1 MESSLNFANYLKEDS
16 LAFRSHCKIQSG
28 RNIEEYLSR
37 VISPYAACSLVQQVP
52 RADWISLPWEL
63 FGRNF
68 IPAATVDVPISW
80 WISIQ
85 LQKSQN
91 EEKRCLLEN
100 LRPRFKERRG
110 DDRLTIPCHT
120 ATLS

>member
-16 LAFRSHCKIQSG
+16 LDSVPIARYKVVGILK
-28 RNIEEYLSR
+28 NLSR

-100 LRPRFKERRG
+100 LRPHFKARRG
-110 DDRLTIPCHT
+110 DD
-120 ATLS
+120 